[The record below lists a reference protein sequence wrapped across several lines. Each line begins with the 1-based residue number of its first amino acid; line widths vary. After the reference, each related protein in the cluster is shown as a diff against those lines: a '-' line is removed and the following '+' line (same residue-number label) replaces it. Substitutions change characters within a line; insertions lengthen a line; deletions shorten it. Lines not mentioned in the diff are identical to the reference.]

1 MSATVSGSKQSV
13 SDSSPGLNLLAGV
26 KVMLSENLAAYCEG
40 KYIYASFQFEDSG
53 LVGAG
58 TKGVYQ
64 APGVVAGVA
73 WYFG

>member
-1 MSATVSGSKQSV
+1 
-13 SDSSPGLNLLAGV
+13 
-26 KVMLSENLAAYCEG
+26 MLSENLAAYCEG